1 MKILYT
7 KHMNACHPHPH
18 SLLSL
23 RPPPPRSDR
32 LWVRQVTFNQSL
44 NRSYV
49 SVRDSLVWIPNWPLD
64 WEADGASNELGDQYA
79 EATANKEEGGRE
91 GWGEWSRLISHCAR
105 KLSEK
110 WSNTV
115 PRPSDFYDLCSSCVG
130 FKGVKKLPLLHLCL
144 FIYKIPW
151 I

>member
-91 GWGEWSRLISHCAR
+91 GGVRGVIAANQS
-105 KLSEK
+105 
-110 WSNTV
+110 
-115 PRPSDFYDLCSSCVG
+115 LCSEAFGEMKQYSASTVW
-130 FKGVKKLPLLHLCL
+130 LLWFMFFVCWIQGCEKVAIVALV
-144 FIYKIPW
+144 FIYL
-151 I
+151 

>member
-1 MKILYT
+1 MIKWKYFTPNTWTHVILT
-7 KHMNACHPHPH
+7 LTPSSPFD
-18 SLLSL
+18 
-23 RPPPPRSDR
+23 PPRSDR

-91 GWGEWSRLISHCAR
+91 GGRGEG
-105 KLSEK
+105 
-110 WSNTV
+110 
-115 PRPSDFYDLCSSCVG
+115 SDRG
-130 FKGVKKLPLLHLCL
+130 
-144 FIYKIPW
+144 
-151 I
+151 